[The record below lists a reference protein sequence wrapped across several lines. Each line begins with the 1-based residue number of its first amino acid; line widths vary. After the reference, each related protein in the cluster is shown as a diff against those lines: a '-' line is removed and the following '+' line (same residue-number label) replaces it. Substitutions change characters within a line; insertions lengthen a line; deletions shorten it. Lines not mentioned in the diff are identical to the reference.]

1 MKNLNN
7 ASLPLSFAGGKYSS
21 ESVSLPDGQYIIK
34 IVATGPCIGKILS
47 GSEVLAEVDFSSY
60 KTLYNDLSISFILSA
75 ESDISLEVTPKR
87 EDIKVYS
94 ASLSSSILPVGV
106 DEYPTPTG
114 TINITENGENI
125 DVKQYAK
132 ANVNVEEPLKV
143 TYWKANNNTWVPGV
157 ESCYIMPMAAPPKSS
172 ELQVAFYF
180 NRDIDET
187 TVNKDNFVIV
197 ANSGGQ
203 TDYTITYPTSN
214 SILVKIPFS
223 SKSADPYDDGY
234 DVLFNGKYFTSIH
247 GDLDRT
253 PIAISKDPANTLNV
267 ADYTYEYANTMSYR
281 IRSSSSLLYI
291 SFIFDPKW
299 ESITEV
305 ALSSIY
311 ALVNENDNINIP
323 CEMTQRG
330 GNAIVL
336 VFPVN
341 GLSSGTYD
349 VTYKGE
355 TCFSISI
362 ELY

>member
-7 ASLPLSFAGGKYSS
+7 ASLPLNFAGGKYSTQ
-21 ESVSLPDGQYIIK
+21 SVKLPDGQYIIK
-34 IVATGPCIGKILS
+34 IVATGPCIGKILK
-47 GSEVLAEVDFSSY
+47 GSEVLAEVDFSYY
-60 KTLYNDLSISFILSA
+60 KMPYNDLRISFILSS
-75 ESDISLEVTPKR
+75 ESDISLEVTTNR

-94 ASLSSSILPVGV
+94 ASLSSSILPIGG

-157 ESCYIMPMAAPPKSS
+157 QQPCYIMPMAAPPKSS

-223 SKSADPYDDGY
+223 SKSADPFDDGY
-234 DVLFNGKYFTSIH
+234 DVSFNGKYFTTIH
-247 GDLDRT
+247 GDLART
-253 PIAISKDPANTLNV
+253 PIAISEDPANTLNV
-267 ADYTYEYANTMSYR
+267 ADYTYKYANTMSY
-281 IRSSSSLLYI
+281 SVSHSSSLFYI

-299 ESITEV
+299 ASITEV
-305 ALSSIY
+305 ALSSRY
-311 ALVNENDNINIP
+311 ALVKDSINIP
-323 CEMTQRG
+323 CEMTDG
-330 GNAIVL
+330 EGNAIVL
-336 VFPVN
+336 VFPVK
-341 GLSSGTYD
+341 GLSSGTYA
-349 VTYKGE
+349 VTYNGE